1 MLILSRKIGERIR
14 IGNGTGAAT
23 IEVIV
28 QRVSGDRVTLG
39 IAAPAHIKILRSELV
54 LPENRISAYT
64 QTVEHLADSQMTLSH
79 LTTDFS
85 DIDVSEPAAVV

>member
-14 IGNGTGAAT
+14 IGNGTGAAA

-39 IAAPAHIKILRSELV
+39 IAAPAHVKILRGELA
-54 LPENRISAYT
+54 LPD
-64 QTVEHLADSQMTLSH
+64 LALANHS
-79 LTTDFS
+79 TTDYS
-85 DIDVSEPAAVV
+85 DNCVSEPAAVV

>member
-1 MLILSRKIGERIR
+1 MLILSRKIGELIR
-14 IGNGTGAAT
+14 IGNGTGAAA

-39 IAAPAHIKILRSELV
+39 IAAPVHVKILRSELA
-54 LPENRISAYT
+54 LPDLALAAHM
-64 QTVEHLADSQMTLSH
+64 TVNHLAVNH

-85 DIDVSEPAAVV
+85 DNFVSEPAAVV

>member
-14 IGNGTGAAT
+14 IGNGMGANA

-39 IAAPAHIKILRSELV
+39 IAAPAHVKILRSELA
-54 LPENRISAYT
+54 LPEVS
-64 QTVEHLADSQMTLSH
+64 LANPTAVNHMAVDHSTP
-79 LTTDFS
+79 DFS
-85 DIDVSEPAAVV
+85 DNCVSEPVAVV

>member
-14 IGNGTGAAT
+14 IGNGTGANA

-39 IAAPAHIKILRSELV
+39 IAAPAHVKILRSELA
-54 LPENRISAYT
+54 LPKVTAAVHPSAN
-64 QTVEHLADSQMTLSH
+64 H
-79 LTTDFS
+79 LTADFS
-85 DIDVSEPAAVV
+85 DICVSEPVAVV

>member
-14 IGNGTGAAT
+14 IGNGTGANA

-39 IAAPAHIKILRSELV
+39 IAAPAHVKILRSELSREELM
-54 LPENRISAYT
+54 LPDLASTYHS
-64 QTVEHLADSQMTLSH
+64 TVNH

-85 DIDVSEPAAVV
+85 DNCVSEPAAVV

>member
-14 IGNGTGAAT
+14 IGNGTGAAA

-39 IAAPAHIKILRSELV
+39 IAAPAHVKILRSELA
-54 LPENRISAYT
+54 LPELAAACHS
-64 QTVEHLADSQMTLSH
+64 TVNH

-85 DIDVSEPAAVV
+85 DNCVSEPAAVV

>member
-14 IGNGTGAAT
+14 IGNGTGANA

-39 IAAPAHIKILRSELV
+39 IAAPAHVKILRSELA
-54 LPENRISAYT
+54 LPNLTPVHHSSAN
-64 QTVEHLADSQMTLSH
+64 H
-79 LTTDFS
+79 LTADFS
-85 DIDVSEPAAVV
+85 DNYVSEPVAVV

>member
-14 IGNGTGAAT
+14 IGNGTGANT

-39 IAAPAHIKILRSELV
+39 IVAPAHVKILRSELA
-54 LPENRISAYT
+54 LPELSKAEFSPANNSIAG
-64 QTVEHLADSQMTLSH
+64 ADDLC
-79 LTTDFS
+79 
-85 DIDVSEPAAVV
+85 VSEHAAVL